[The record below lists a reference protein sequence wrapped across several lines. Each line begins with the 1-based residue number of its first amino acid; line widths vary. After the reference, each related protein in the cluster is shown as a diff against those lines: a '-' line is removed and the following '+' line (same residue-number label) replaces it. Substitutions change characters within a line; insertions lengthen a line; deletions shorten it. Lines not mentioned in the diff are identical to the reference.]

1 MNTRNEVKITFG
13 TPKYVIY
20 GAETKCYMPFEVKL
34 PPLMEQ
40 IATLLIDKKII
51 PTLPKGVKAIATM
64 HPGDEYDEKTGL
76 KVAMAKAEIDAYT
89 IVNNW
94 LVDINDLLI
103 YKIHDKVGD
112 FVEKAEIVINH
123 DVDFVRKF

>member
-51 PTLPKGVKAIATM
+51 PALPKGVKAIATM
-64 HPGDEYDEKTGL
+64 HPGDEYDENTGL

>member
-1 MNTRNEVKITFG
+1 MNTRNEIKITFG

-20 GAETKCYMPFEVKL
+20 GAENKCYMPFEVKL

-51 PTLPKGVKAIATM
+51 PALPKGVKAIATM

-103 YKIHDKVGD
+103 YKIFDKVGD
-112 FVEKAEIVINH
+112 FVEKAEIVIDH
-123 DVDFVRKF
+123 DVNFVRKF

>member
-51 PTLPKGVKAIATM
+51 PALPKGVKAIATM

-112 FVEKAEIVINH
+112 FVEKAETVINH
-123 DVDFVRKF
+123 DVNFVRKF

>member
-1 MNTRNEVKITFG
+1 
-13 TPKYVIY
+13 
-20 GAETKCYMPFEVKL
+20 MPFEVKL
-34 PPLMEQ
+34 PPLVEQ

-51 PTLPKGVKAIATM
+51 PALPKGVKAIATM

-103 YKIHDKVGD
+103 YKIYDKVGD
-112 FVEKAEIVINH
+112 FVDKAEIVINH
-123 DVDFVRKF
+123 DVNFVRKF

>member
-51 PTLPKGVKAIATM
+51 PALPKGVKAIATM

-103 YKIHDKVGD
+103 YKIFDKVGD

>member
-13 TPKYVIY
+13 TPKYIIY

-51 PTLPKGVKAIATM
+51 PALPKGVKAIATM

>member
-40 IATLLIDKKII
+40 IATLLVDKKII
-51 PTLPKGVKAIATM
+51 PALPKGVKAIATM
-64 HPGDEYDEKTGL
+64 HPGDEYDENIGL

-94 LVDINDLLI
+94 LVDINDILI
-103 YKIHDKVGD
+103 YKIYDKVGD
-112 FVEKAEIVINH
+112 FAEKAEVVINH
-123 DVDFVRKF
+123 DVNFVRKF

>member
-51 PTLPKGVKAIATM
+51 PALPKGVKAIATM
-64 HPGDEYDEKTGL
+64 HPGDEYDEQTGL

-103 YKIHDKVGD
+103 YKICDKVGD

-123 DVDFVRKF
+123 DVNFVRKF

>member
-51 PTLPKGVKAIATM
+51 PALPKGVKAIATM

-103 YKIHDKVGD
+103 HKIYDKVGD

-123 DVDFVRKF
+123 DVNFVKKF

>member
-40 IATLLIDKKII
+40 IATLLVDKKII
-51 PTLPKGVKAIATM
+51 PALPKGVKAIATM
-64 HPGDEYDEKTGL
+64 HPGDEYDENTGL

-94 LVDINDLLI
+94 LVDINDILI
-103 YKIHDKVGD
+103 YKIYDKVGN
-112 FVEKAEIVINH
+112 FVEKAEVVINH
-123 DVDFVRKF
+123 DVNFVRKF

>member
-40 IATLLIDKKII
+40 IATLLVDKKII
-51 PTLPKGVKAIATM
+51 PALPKGVKAIATM
-64 HPGDEYDEKTGL
+64 HPGDEYDENIGL

-94 LVDINDLLI
+94 LVDINDILI
-103 YKIHDKVGD
+103 YKIYDKVGN
-112 FVEKAEIVINH
+112 FVEKAETVINH
-123 DVDFVRKF
+123 DVNFVRKF

>member
-51 PTLPKGVKAIATM
+51 PALPKGVKAIATM

-103 YKIHDKVGD
+103 YKIFDKVGD
-112 FVEKAEIVINH
+112 FVEKAEIVIDH
-123 DVDFVRKF
+123 DVNFVRKF

>member
-51 PTLPKGVKAIATM
+51 PALPKGVKAIATM

-94 LVDINDLLI
+94 LVDINDLLMF
-103 YKIHDKVGD
+103 KIHEKV
-112 FVEKAEIVINH
+112 
-123 DVDFVRKF
+123 VDFVDKADIVIDHDVNFIRKF

>member
-51 PTLPKGVKAIATM
+51 PALPKGVKAIATM

-103 YKIHDKVGD
+103 NKVYEKVVD
-112 FVEKAEIVINH
+112 FVDKADIVINH
-123 DVDFVRKF
+123 DVNFVRKF

>member
-40 IATLLIDKKII
+40 IATLLVDKKII
-51 PTLPKGVKAIATM
+51 SALPKGVKAIATM

-94 LVDINDLLI
+94 LVDINNILI
-103 YKIHDKVGD
+103 DNINYKIDD
-112 FVEKAEIVINH
+112 FAVKTDRVINH
-123 DVDFVRKF
+123 DIEFIKKF

>member
-51 PTLPKGVKAIATM
+51 PALPKGVKAIATM
-64 HPGDEYDEKTGL
+64 HPGDEYDENTGL

-94 LVDINDLLI
+94 LVDISDLLFH
-103 YKIHDKVGD
+103 KIHRKVDD
-112 FVEKAEIVINH
+112 FAYKADLVINH
-123 DVDFVRKF
+123 DIEFIKKF

>member
-1 MNTRNEVKITFG
+1 MNTRNEIKITFG

-51 PTLPKGVKAIATM
+51 PALPKGVKAIATM

-76 KVAMAKAEIDAYT
+76 KVAMAKAEIDVYT

-94 LVDINDLLI
+94 LVDITDLLI
-103 YKIHDKVGD
+103 DKVYEKVVD
-112 FVEKAEIVINH
+112 FVDKADIVIDH
-123 DVDFVRKF
+123 DVNFVRKF

>member
-103 YKIHDKVGD
+103 FKIYDKVGD

-123 DVDFVRKF
+123 DVNFVRKF

>member
-1 MNTRNEVKITFG
+1 MNTRNEIKITFG
-13 TPKYVIY
+13 TPKYLIY

-51 PTLPKGVKAIATM
+51 PALPKGVKAIATM
-64 HPGDEYDEKTGL
+64 HPGDEYDENTGL

-94 LVDINDLLI
+94 LVDINDLLML
-103 YKIHDKVGD
+103 KIHQKVLDFIDKAD
-112 FVEKAEIVINH
+112 IVINH
-123 DVDFVRKF
+123 DVNFVRKF

>member
-51 PTLPKGVKAIATM
+51 PALPKGVKAIATM

-103 YKIHDKVGD
+103 FKIYDKVGD
-112 FVEKAEIVINH
+112 FVDKAEIVINH
-123 DVDFVRKF
+123 DVNFVRKF

>member
-51 PTLPKGVKAIATM
+51 PALPKGVKAIATM

-103 YKIHDKVGD
+103 HKVHEKVVN
-112 FVEKAEIVINH
+112 FVDKAEIVINH
-123 DVDFVRKF
+123 DVNFVRKF

>member
-51 PTLPKGVKAIATM
+51 PSLPKGVKAIATM

>member
-51 PTLPKGVKAIATM
+51 PALPKGVKAIATM
-64 HPGDEYDEKTGL
+64 HPGDEYDEQKGL
-76 KVAMAKAEIDAYT
+76 KVAMAKAEIDAYAK
-89 IVNNW
+89 VYNW
-94 LVDINDLLI
+94 LATINDLLVGQVN
-103 YKIHDKVGD
+103 YKIYD
-112 FVEKAEIVINH
+112 FMEKADTVIEH
-123 DVDFVRKF
+123 DINFIKQF

>member
-51 PTLPKGVKAIATM
+51 PALPKGVKAIATI

-94 LVDINDLLI
+94 LVDINDLLML
-103 YKIHDKVGD
+103 KIHKKVVD
-112 FVEKAEIVINH
+112 FVDKADIVISH
-123 DVDFVRKF
+123 DVNFVRKF

>member
-51 PTLPKGVKAIATM
+51 PALPKGVKAIATM

-94 LVDINDLLI
+94 LADINDLLML
-103 YKIHDKVGD
+103 KIHAKVVD
-112 FVEKAEIVINH
+112 FVDKADIVINH
-123 DVDFVRKF
+123 DVNFVRKF

>member
-51 PTLPKGVKAIATM
+51 PALPKGVKAIATM

-123 DVDFVRKF
+123 DVNFVRKF

>member
-51 PTLPKGVKAIATM
+51 PALPKGVKAIATM

-94 LVDINDLLI
+94 LVDINDLLM
-103 YKIHDKVGD
+103 YKIYDKVGD

-123 DVDFVRKF
+123 DVNFVRKF

>member
-20 GAETKCYMPFEVKL
+20 GAETKCYLPFEAKL

-40 IATLLIDKKII
+40 IATLLVDKKII
-51 PTLPKGVKAIATM
+51 PALPKGVKAIATM
-64 HPGDEYDEKTGL
+64 HPGDEYDENTGL
-76 KVAMAKAEIDAYT
+76 KVALAKAEVDAYT
-89 IVNNW
+89 TVNNW

-103 YKIHDKVGD
+103 HKIYEKIVD
-112 FVEKAEIVINH
+112 FVDKAEIVINH
-123 DVDFVRKF
+123 DVDFVRQF

>member
-40 IATLLIDKKII
+40 ITTLLIDKKII
-51 PTLPKGVKAIATM
+51 PALPKGVKAIATM

-94 LVDINDLLI
+94 LIDINDLLI
-103 YKIHDKVGD
+103 YQTHLKVLD
-112 FVEKAEIVINH
+112 FADKAEIVINH
-123 DVDFVRKF
+123 DINFIKKF

>member
-51 PTLPKGVKAIATM
+51 PALPKGVKAIATM
-64 HPGDEYDEKTGL
+64 QPGDEYDEKTGL

-103 YKIHDKVGD
+103 YKIYDKVGD

-123 DVDFVRKF
+123 DVNFVRKF

>member
-34 PPLMEQ
+34 PPFLEQ
-40 IATLLIDKKII
+40 IATLLVDKKII
-51 PTLPKGVKAIATM
+51 SALPKGVKAIATV
-64 HPGDEYDEKTGL
+64 HEGDEYDEKKGL
-76 KVAMAKAEIDAYT
+76 KIAMAKAEIDAYT

-94 LVDINDLLI
+94 LADINDMFI
-103 YKIHDKVGD
+103 NHMDYKIGD
-112 FVEKAEIVINH
+112 FMIKAAKVINH
-123 DVDFVRKF
+123 DVEYLKQF

>member
-51 PTLPKGVKAIATM
+51 PALPKGVKAIATM

-94 LVDINDLLI
+94 LVDINDLLML
-103 YKIHDKVGD
+103 KIHAKVVD
-112 FVEKAEIVINH
+112 FVDKADIVINH
-123 DVDFVRKF
+123 DVNFVRKF